1 MPRIHLGTQRG
12 PTTPETLQY
21 FAQFGVEGIV
31 GYPPSTK
38 PDECWK
44 VADLIVLRELV
55 ESYGIRLEFLPLP
68 LPSSLISHA
77 QMPNIMLGKSPE
89 RDREIDIVCDM
100 IRAAAQAGIPA
111 LKYNMTILGVV
122 RSEPTRG
129 RGGSTYSTFVYEKAN
144 QDSLT
149 EAGHVDADAMWERIT
164 YFLERVIPV
173 AEEHKVKMACHP
185 HDPGMPDEGFRGV
198 DRVLGRVDGMK
209 KFIEICPSE
218 YHGFNFCVGTVSENL
233 KDPANE
239 ICDVVRYFSERKKI
253 FMVHLRNIRGSFL
266 NFQEVYPDEGDV
278 NLLKVVRALKETGYD
293 GMLLPDHMP
302 NTVGDQGGKQA
313 FAFGYGYIKALLQA
327 VYEDD

>member
-1 MPRIHLGTQRG
+1 MSRIHLGTQRG

-31 GYPPSTK
+31 GYPETK
-38 PDECWK
+38 PDESWK
-44 VADLIVLRELV
+44 VEDLVQLRELV
-55 ESYGIRLEFLPLP
+55 ESFGIQLEFVPLP

-77 QMPNIMLGKSPE
+77 QMPNIMLGKSPG
-89 RDREIDIVCDM
+89 RDREIEVICSM
-100 IRAAAQAGIPA
+100 IRAAAEAGIPA
-111 LKYNMTILGVV
+111 LKYNMTLIGVA
-122 RSEPTRG
+122 RSEPTPG

-144 QDSLT
+144 QDSLI
-149 EAGHVDADAMWERIT
+149 EAGNVDADAMWERIT

-198 DRVLGRVDGMK
+198 DRVLGRIEGMK

-233 KDPANE
+233 KDPVNE
-239 ICDVVRYFSERKKI
+239 ICDVVRYFGERKKI
-253 FMVHLRNIRGSFL
+253 FMVHLRNIKGSFL
-266 NFQEVYPDEGDV
+266 NFPEVYPDEGDV
-278 NLLKVVRALKETGYD
+278 DLLKVVRTLKETGYE

-302 NTVGDQGGKQA
+302 HTIGDDGGRQA

-327 VYEDD
+327 VYEG